1 MERDDFY
8 LRVHY
13 KNKTIRYKLIDPNAT
28 LNVLMQN
35 LRHSTDETGKAIFD
49 LPNVDKDGVVVEY
62 FFGKKDE
69 NDNFII
75 LNPKIGKTECC
86 LRDYN
91 VKSGDTL
98 EVIMDPIAG

>member
-35 LRHSTDETGKAIFD
+35 LRHSTDENGKA
-49 LPNVDKDGVVVEY
+49 
-62 FFGKKDE
+62 
-69 NDNFII
+69 
-75 LNPKIGKTECC
+75 
-86 LRDYN
+86 
-91 VKSGDTL
+91 
-98 EVIMDPIAG
+98 